1 MTEQNSN
8 GAGGGLRRV
17 PSRVPGLDTI
27 LGGGFF
33 NGGLYLVMGVAGA
46 GKTVLGNQIIY
57 GHAAMGGRGL
67 FVTVLAESHARMI
80 AHLQPMRFFDQSLIP
95 DRITYISAYQALDET
110 ENGLKSLID
119 LLRREVQVSGATV
132 LVLDGLSAIVTTAS
146 SLFALKRFTHELQ
159 VLASATDCTMF
170 LLGTGSGAVTGPEH
184 TMVDG
189 VIELRQRLYS
199 SRNERRLQ
207 VHKIRGS
214 GFLEGEHAFRIS
226 DEGVAVFP
234 RFEAQYGIP
243 EHRAPLG
250 SRRQTSGIASLDGLL
265 DGGLP
270 ATTQVSLIGSS
281 GAGKTTLCLQFIS
294 ASSAAEP
301 GLFLG
306 CFEPPERLRVKAEG
320 MGFGLA
326 AAEARGD
333 VELLWCPVGEQILDQ
348 LAHKLLDAVRR
359 RRVKRLV
366 IDGIIG
372 FQQAALE
379 EERMVRFWSALS
391 TEMRALG
398 VTTLHTME
406 TPDVTGLEL
415 RVPLQGVSPLAET
428 LIMLRFAERHSRLYR
443 LISVFKVRDAA
454 YDPTIREFVITD
466 AGIVIGEPFEGAEA
480 VLTGTPRENP
490 ERTQPPRRINRDR
503 FAGRTG
509 EPQ

>member
-1 MTEQNSN
+1 MTDQDSN

-17 PSRVPGLDTI
+17 PSLVPGLDTV
-27 LGGGFF
+27 LGGGFLS
-33 NGGLYLVMGVAGA
+33 GGLYLVMGVAGA
-46 GKTVLGNQIIY
+46 GKTVLGSHIIY
-57 GHAAMGGRGL
+57 SHAATGGRGL
-67 FVTVLAESHARMI
+67 FVTVLAESHGRMM

-110 ENGLKSLID
+110 EKGLKNLID
-119 LLRREVQVSGATV
+119 LLRREVQASGATV

-170 LLGTGSGAVTGPEH
+170 LLGTGSGALTGSEH

-189 VIELRQRLYS
+189 VIELRQRLYA

-207 VHKIRGS
+207 VHKMRGS
-214 GFLEGEHAFRIS
+214 SFLEGEHAFRIS
-226 DEGVAVFP
+226 DQGLAVFP

-243 EHRAPLG
+243 ENREPLG
-250 SRRQTSGIASLDGLL
+250 GQRQTSGIASLDRLL

-270 ATTQVSLIGSS
+270 MTTQALLIGSS

-306 CFEPPERLRVKAEG
+306 CFEPPERLRGKAEV

-326 AAEARGD
+326 AAEQRGD
-333 VELLWCPVGEQILDQ
+333 VELLWCPVGEQILDE
-348 LAHKLLDAVRR
+348 LAHKLLEAVRR
-359 RRVKRLV
+359 RRVRRLV

-379 EERMVRFWSALS
+379 EQRMVRFWSALS
-391 TEMRALG
+391 TELRALG
-398 VTTLHTME
+398 VTTVHTME
-406 TPDVTGLEL
+406 TPDVTGPEL
-415 RVPLQGVSPLAET
+415 RLPVQGVSPLAET
-428 LIMLRFAERHSRLYR
+428 LILLRFAERHSRLYR

-454 YDPTIREFVITD
+454 YDPTIREFSITN
-466 AGIVIGEPFEGAEA
+466 AGIVIGEPFEGADG
-480 VLTGTPRENP
+480 VLTGEPRESP
-490 ERTQPPRRINRDR
+490 DRIQPRRRTNRAR
-503 FAGRTG
+503 FSGHAGK
-509 EPQ
+509 PP